1 MNNIIFTRDI
11 RADLQLKLADFG
23 IADIFVLVDNN
34 SRNFCQRSF
43 EDFGIPEE
51 HIITIPEGEH
61 HKSLESVAEIW
72 QVLSDQGARRNAVLV
87 NVGGGVIT
95 DLGGFAASCF
105 KRGIHCVNI
114 PTTLLAQI
122 DASVGGK
129 TGFDFNGLK
138 NEIGSFAIPDWVLID
153 NHFLATLPERQIM
166 SGFAEMLKHALLAD
180 EEHLAEAMQVDF
192 AGVAEEDFLKLIRK
206 SVAVKAAIVQSDP
219 REKGLRKALNFGH
232 TVGHAI
238 ESVAIRRGLDIFHGD
253 AVAYGMIAELFLSVQ
268 KLGFDE
274 KHFEA
279 VRKFIREKYPVY
291 HPVAEADELYELML
305 HDKKNEQAGVNF
317 TLIHKPGEFDI
328 DNYCSRDEISKPL
341 NKFNGK
347 GNGYNFGFQVETGT
361 RYGYFA
367 CLEKYFQS
375 GAHRQCLGR

>member
-1 MNNIIFTRDI
+1 M
-11 RADLQLKLADFG
+11 
-23 IADIFVLVDNN
+23 
-34 SRNFCQRSF
+34 
-43 EDFGIPEE
+43 
-51 HIITIPEGEH
+51 
-61 HKSLESVAEIW
+61 AEIW

-180 EEHLAEAMQVDF
+180 EEHLAEVMQVDF
-192 AGVAEEDFLKLIRK
+192 AGVAGEDFLKLIRK

-219 REKGLRKALNFGH
+219 REKGLRKALNFD
-232 TVGHAI
+232 
-238 ESVAIRRGLDIFHGD
+238 IRW
-253 AVAYGMIAELFLSVQ
+253 
-268 KLGFDE
+268 
-274 KHFEA
+274 
-279 VRKFIREKYPVY
+279 
-291 HPVAEADELYELML
+291 
-305 HDKKNEQAGVNF
+305 
-317 TLIHKPGEFDI
+317 
-328 DNYCSRDEISKPL
+328 
-341 NKFNGK
+341 
-347 GNGYNFGFQVETGT
+347 T
-361 RYGYFA
+361 RYRKYRYPSWTRYFPWGCCRIRHDCRIVPLRA
-367 CLEKYFQS
+367 KTWF
-375 GAHRQCLGR
+375 R

>member
-1 MNNIIFTRDI
+1 M
-11 RADLQLKLADFG
+11 
-23 IADIFVLVDNN
+23 
-34 SRNFCQRSF
+34 
-43 EDFGIPEE
+43 
-51 HIITIPEGEH
+51 
-61 HKSLESVAEIW
+61 AEIW

-166 SGFAEMLKHALLAD
+166 SGFAEMLKHALL
-180 EEHLAEAMQVDF
+180 
-192 AGVAEEDFLKLIRK
+192 AEEDFLKLIRK

-328 DNYCSRDEISKPL
+328 DNYCSRDEIFEALK
-341 NKFNGK
+341 
-347 GNGYNFGFQVETGT
+347 QI
-361 RYGYFA
+361 
-367 CLEKYFQS
+367 
-375 GAHRQCLGR
+375 

>member
-138 NEIGSFAIPDWVLID
+138 NEIGSFAIPDCVLID
-153 NHFLATLPERQIM
+153 NHFLSTLPERQIM

-219 REKGLRKALNFGH
+219 RAKGLRKALNFGH

-238 ESVAIRRGLDIFHGD
+238 ESVAIRRGLDIFH
-253 AVAYGMIAELFLSVQ
+253 
-268 KLGFDE
+268 
-274 KHFEA
+274 
-279 VRKFIREKYPVY
+279 
-291 HPVAEADELYELML
+291 
-305 HDKKNEQAGVNF
+305 
-317 TLIHKPGEFDI
+317 
-328 DNYCSRDEISKPL
+328 
-341 NKFNGK
+341 
-347 GNGYNFGFQVETGT
+347 
-361 RYGYFA
+361 
-367 CLEKYFQS
+367 
-375 GAHRQCLGR
+375 

>member
-1 MNNIIFTRDI
+1 M
-11 RADLQLKLADFG
+11 
-23 IADIFVLVDNN
+23 
-34 SRNFCQRSF
+34 
-43 EDFGIPEE
+43 
-51 HIITIPEGEH
+51 
-61 HKSLESVAEIW
+61 
-72 QVLSDQGARRNAVLV
+72 
-87 NVGGGVIT
+87 
-95 DLGGFAASCF
+95 
-105 KRGIHCVNI
+105 
-114 PTTLLAQI
+114 
-122 DASVGGK
+122 GGK

-180 EEHLAEAMQVDF
+180 EEHVAEAMQVDF

-274 KHFEA
+274 ESKDRRNEQTRIEKRLLAREEA
-279 VRKFIREKYPVY
+279 
-291 HPVAEADELYELML
+291 L
-305 HDKKNEQAGVNF
+305 DKKNEQAGVNF

-328 DNYCSRDEISKPL
+328 DNYCSRDEIFEALK
-341 NKFNGK
+341 
-347 GNGYNFGFQVETGT
+347 QI
-361 RYGYFA
+361 
-367 CLEKYFQS
+367 
-375 GAHRQCLGR
+375 

>member
-1 MNNIIFTRDI
+1 M
-11 RADLQLKLADFG
+11 KLADFG

-138 NEIGSFAIPDWVLID
+138 NEIGSFAIPDCVHFV
-153 NHFLATLPERQIM
+153 NRFLATLPERQIM

-180 EEHLAEAMQVDF
+180 EEHVAEAMQVDF

-232 TVGHAI
+232 TVGHAF
-238 ESVAIRRGLDIFHGD
+238 ELAGHYETWTHGQAVAAGMVRAAALGEKLGVTPAGTGERIAALLKAFALPTAIPCTAEEYAAAVGLDKKGSGGD
-253 AVAYGMIAELFLSVQ
+253 IQVLLLEEMGKAVPHRMTKAALLEEL
-268 KLGFDE
+268 K
-274 KHFEA
+274 
-279 VRKFIREKYPVY
+279 
-291 HPVAEADELYELML
+291 
-305 HDKKNEQAGVNF
+305 
-317 TLIHKPGEFDI
+317 
-328 DNYCSRDEISKPL
+328 
-341 NKFNGK
+341 
-347 GNGYNFGFQVETGT
+347 
-361 RYGYFA
+361 
-367 CLEKYFQS
+367 
-375 GAHRQCLGR
+375 

>member
-95 DLGGFAASCF
+95 DLGGF
-105 KRGIHCVNI
+105 
-114 PTTLLAQI
+114 
-122 DASVGGK
+122 
-129 TGFDFNGLK
+129 DFNGLK

-180 EEHLAEAMQVDF
+180 EEHVAEAMQVDF

-328 DNYCSRDEISKPL
+328 DNYCSRDEIFEALK
-341 NKFNGK
+341 
-347 GNGYNFGFQVETGT
+347 QI
-361 RYGYFA
+361 
-367 CLEKYFQS
+367 
-375 GAHRQCLGR
+375 

>member
-268 KLGFDE
+268 KLDFDE

-328 DNYCSRDEISKPL
+328 DNYCSRDEIFEALK
-341 NKFNGK
+341 
-347 GNGYNFGFQVETGT
+347 QI
-361 RYGYFA
+361 
-367 CLEKYFQS
+367 
-375 GAHRQCLGR
+375 

>member
-180 EEHLAEAMQVDF
+180 EEHVAEAMQVDF

-253 AVAYGMIAELFLSVQ
+253 AVAYGMIAELFLSLHAFFFQ
-268 KLGFDE
+268 AGQDNLSFSGDSQQ
-274 KHFEA
+274 
-279 VRKFIREKYPVY
+279 FIKIRSSTPIRFYPVRNR
-291 HPVAEADELYELML
+291 PVFSRL
-305 HDKKNEQAGVNF
+305 HSDHSILPTDFGSKLPHDLQSH
-317 TLIHKPGEFDI
+317 IDI
-328 DNYCSRDEISKPL
+328 
-341 NKFNGK
+341 
-347 GNGYNFGFQVETGT
+347 GT
-361 RYGYFA
+361 RNYLAG
-367 CLEKYFQS
+367 KPDFQS
-375 GAHRQCLGR
+375 FFHIRSDHQ

>member
-1 MNNIIFTRDI
+1 
-11 RADLQLKLADFG
+11 
-23 IADIFVLVDNN
+23 
-34 SRNFCQRSF
+34 
-43 EDFGIPEE
+43 
-51 HIITIPEGEH
+51 
-61 HKSLESVAEIW
+61 
-72 QVLSDQGARRNAVLV
+72 
-87 NVGGGVIT
+87 
-95 DLGGFAASCF
+95 
-105 KRGIHCVNI
+105 
-114 PTTLLAQI
+114 
-122 DASVGGK
+122 
-129 TGFDFNGLK
+129 
-138 NEIGSFAIPDWVLID
+138 
-153 NHFLATLPERQIM
+153 M

-328 DNYCSRDEISKPL
+328 DNYCSRDEIFEALK
-341 NKFNGK
+341 
-347 GNGYNFGFQVETGT
+347 QI
-361 RYGYFA
+361 
-367 CLEKYFQS
+367 
-375 GAHRQCLGR
+375 

>member
-180 EEHLAEAMQVDF
+180 EEHVAEAMQVDF
-192 AGVAEEDFLKLIRK
+192 AGVAEEDY
-206 SVAVKAAIVQSDP
+206 
-219 REKGLRKALNFGH
+219 FGH

-328 DNYCSRDEISKPL
+328 DNYCSRDEIFEALK
-341 NKFNGK
+341 
-347 GNGYNFGFQVETGT
+347 QI
-361 RYGYFA
+361 
-367 CLEKYFQS
+367 
-375 GAHRQCLGR
+375 